1 MKLHLPVKLRASL
14 IAAVIAVP
22 ALVYNAFAG
31 ENYTAPSD
39 AFGWDNNDIEFTA
52 KLMETAGNTY
62 TAREDVKYAL
72 YDGTNKPVGLIEENG
87 TTVELTYDAASG
99 KYLHPT
105 EVDTEGNPILVTPTA
120 YKVEGTDGT
129 PAEII
134 VATKDYEKVSYLA
147 GDTTMDADS
156 VDIRNSLAS
165 VTEAAGSATPYAGDV
180 SITTDDLKVST
191 DNTRVV
197 LEDANVEVSGTTTVS
212 DDSQLVILNGT
223 GAADQ
228 FSTVE
233 QGLLGIAGIPVNDVN
248 DGDSK
253 TVALG
258 AVSGGGSVTVIGDGS
273 NVAAS
278 MDSVYLT
285 GSLNLGDAD
294 ASVSGDV
301 KATEIALVGSATD
314 VDGDVTFDGIV
325 VDADSVLDATGN
337 VSNAA
342 HGGAGYVD
350 VAGEVYADGNVFLD
364 NGKADKDLGI
374 KDGAV
379 VDAGG
384 DATLRNVDAVKADQ
398 ITADGDL
405 TLVSGSTIEG
415 LKETD
420 GRTDNISAGGD
431 LVVGD
436 GSSIKDAEISV
447 GGNVVV
453 SNDAPGLS
461 VGSLDSSSITNTDI
475 TVTPTGTSNVTINGG
490 SSMTSSSIVGA
501 NGQIDITDDSTV
513 TDSLIDMDP
522 DATDGVNHDLT
533 VSDSTVTNSSILDV
547 DGSATVTNSEL
558 DKVTVTVATDTTA
571 APSDV
576 TLANSSM
583 TDSSITGGTGDITV
597 DDSTVTVTDESGAT
611 RNFIGADKENL
622 AGILE
627 AAGATTPLTGDS
639 LADKGLTVGSVI
651 GNTSGNVTIT
661 DSSVDSTLVTGG
673 GDITIADTENTPD
686 ASQAIANV
694 KDIIADAL
702 ANPVDGAV
710 VVPYVETNA
719 EFGTVVDGSII
730 DVRGNLGETPTP
742 ENDLTVD
749 SAALTNSVLLG
760 VTGKIT
766 VSDSLLGN
774 DYIDGGSGIEIDNSV
789 IVDTDIVNMNADIV
803 LKDNISIISTDEDKP
818 FVMTTKGT
826 AEITDYDEYTGG
838 SIILE
843 GADLQNGVI
852 KSGVTAERN
861 ADGTYTYTPTTSAT
875 DAMVDDGTGSLTSLG
890 TKLPYGQIKVT
901 DSALNKMDIS
911 TVAGAISVTDSS
923 VAASAI
929 STGSGDVT
937 LAGTNATA
945 PGATETPYTRNDNCG
960 GITGFKTSLNT
971 LGASGATKLT
981 SISVMERTGSG
992 AQPSGVYLR
1001 VTDSLGN
1008 VVATSTN
1015 AVTFANAAAM
1025 QTFEFADV
1033 SIDPAEEYTFSF
1045 VNANGDSVGVQLGL
1059 TNNTADGIKA
1069 LHPSEN
1075 LSNHTA
1081 IVEAGY
1087 LAPSTDATAEGW
1099 TPANTVV
1106 DSTITTGAGNIA
1118 VSKTLVDSSDVTTG
1132 AGNIGITTSKVVDS
1146 NIISE
1151 GAGDVRIE
1159 AASLVETSVV
1169 STVEGNVTIT
1179 GASSV
1184 LGSDVSTEDG
1194 ALSVNGSTV
1203 NSVTA
1208 DGTLDKSTLTAT
1220 DDSNIINGSYVSG
1233 TDITIS
1239 DTDGDGVAPGLD
1251 IYGNALTT
1259 VEGDVNMAVDGR
1271 IYVNTNGKLAL
1282 DGDKEGDNTRDASVT
1297 ADSLVLND
1305 IYDKQASIANAQV
1318 AVTTKT
1324 MLKDGN
1330 TLTLDSVNS
1339 AEGESAGTL
1348 GDLLQMGD
1356 PDVQDNN
1363 GNWSEAGIT
1372 TVAIKGGSILEAG
1385 RIGVVTY
1392 ASQGGDSVETADV
1405 TNAHNYFDKITVVE
1419 DSKVTASGKALVN
1432 TLHVNVDQADTTTAG
1447 SKVTFEQDAYLTN
1460 AQIRGEGEKTYLGS
1474 NQDGPEV
1481 TIKGNGHV
1489 GNLRMDNEGAIS
1501 FVGDGTQKSYIADI
1515 APAINGEVHGVINV
1529 VNGELVTPVLN
1540 HGNYLSLGLNGG
1552 VVTLDSVTAEQGATI
1567 ASTDAVNAHVKLDLI
1582 TNASQTGAPDVTPL
1596 GQSTIKTT
1604 LNRVEV
1610 PYNYTEGTPTETIAT
1625 TYYYKVMSDTTAA
1638 AETTVQRW
1646 NGTALETVT
1655 VAAGEKLKSGDIIT
1669 KTDKALTY
1677 FTKADG
1683 STVANGVTTSDAAV
1697 LTPAEESYLVRITVP
1712 LVDAEGNLR
1721 YEETELG
1728 TALVVGQTVTQNT
1741 LSYQD
1746 GVAES
1751 GGTITE
1757 MTDGIASLTVLEDM
1771 DSDNTVINAYETGRY
1786 TYYAADGTVLDPATA
1801 TPEELAA
1808 ATKSVVVDA
1817 NSGYINIQGALT
1829 GQDNQLYADNNI
1841 SINGIT
1847 ADADNRDY
1855 ENANSITSGRG
1866 DITVGGSGVFGSGNS
1881 LTAQQGSV
1889 TTNGVKG
1896 NDNTLTAGDEVQI
1909 NGIVAG
1915 NDNTIT
1921 AGTYVNITRGI
1932 GTVDDETSDGNTV
1945 LAQNGDVTLG
1955 EYESK
1960 SIHGNENTITAEQGD
1975 ITMSGKILGDEN
1987 ILTAG
1992 AVTDAEGNITDG
2004 GNISGTSVEGNK
2016 NQLLAD
2022 AAITLTGSVKGD
2034 ENVLNAGTSIA
2045 VTGNIEGNK
2054 NDLDAGTTISTADI
2068 IGDENTLDAGESIT
2082 TAAIAGNKNAL
2093 TAGTSIETADITG
2106 DENVLNAGTSIE
2118 TGAIAGNKND
2128 LDAGTTI
2135 TTEDITGDENTL
2147 DAGESITT
2155 GSIAG
2160 DKNALTAGT
2169 SIATDDIT
2177 GNENEL
2183 EAGTS
2188 IDTGSVT
2195 GNDNLLTAK
2204 DGDVTIDGNLDGA
2217 GNIVS
2222 SEKQNIVV
2230 TGDVIGGAAGTP
2242 NSLTAAGAV
2251 SIEGNLGGVG
2261 TDVTAYANGLGQ
2273 DDVAISVGSFN
2284 AQGTDLTIATTN
2296 DATYGYA
2303 SGNGSIII
2311 GSMNA
2316 VDGAV
2321 DSALV
2326 NNIISNN
2333 SYVQIGA
2340 MNGYEAYTNITA
2352 AKDVIVGT
2360 NASTFALRAGATEQS
2375 AANQTIKGANFL
2387 IQDSVANLTL
2397 TDSTVNVT
2405 NSISGTGLTLT
2416 TTASGMMAP
2425 VFTSSANS
2433 VTLDSLEIA
2442 GNALLTATT
2451 VTLKDLTIDGTYATL
2466 VATNLTATGKLTL
2479 KNGAV
2484 FDINRVKVSGLEI
2497 ENSQL
2502 DASTL
2507 VGIQELTLTNANAYI
2522 SGGLT
2527 GMTGDVVLRANE
2539 EGDGSFLFTSVI
2551 DIDGAL
2557 DVSGDSDAVVSG
2569 NITADKSIS
2578 ATGGSTISGLK
2589 ITSQG
2594 AITAAGDSTITA
2606 NSKLKGQSL
2615 SVDGSTVNATSV
2627 ELSGALSAV
2636 NGSAVNSNVTGATDA
2651 TIADST
2657 VGNISM
2663 NGTLNATNST
2673 VGDVTG
2679 ATSATLDDA
2688 DTGSISMA
2696 GDNGNITI
2704 TNASLVQGNVSNA
2717 HDVTINGSKVTG
2729 TVQTDGALNAANANI
2744 QGGLTADSVVTSA
2757 TISGSTI
2764 SSGITSSGEVAI
2776 TDKSTII
2783 GAVSGTGV
2791 SVTDSSTG
2799 DVTATTGNA
2808 TIKDSA
2814 VGDVKAENGK
2824 ADLFVTTAGTVTAT
2838 DAIIEGSTVSDIAL
2852 SGSLEASN
2860 STLGTVTGATS
2871 ATLDDVSSGSISMAG
2886 DNGDITI
2893 ENNSLVDGNVTNAN
2907 DVTINGSMVT
2917 GTVQTD
2923 GALNA
2928 TNANIQGGLTAD
2940 SVVTSANIS
2949 GSSIGSG
2956 ITSSGAVTITDK
2968 STISGAVSGTDVSVS
2983 DSSTGDVTADGAVSV
2998 ENAQTGTLDGATVS
3012 TKEATVNG
3020 SVNADTAATLTGGT
3034 VSGNVEVTDGA
3045 ATITGTEITGTV
3057 TADSVA
3063 MTGGTAGDVTAD
3075 NGDATIG
3082 GGAEVGDVT
3091 ASGTVSVENA
3101 QTGTLDGAVVNTN
3114 GATVIGNVEADTA
3127 ASLTGGSVSGN
3138 VNVTDGAATITG
3150 TEITGTVQA
3159 GSVEMTG
3166 GKADDVTALSGNAT
3180 IDGAA
3185 VVGDVT
3191 AAAGTAT
3198 IIGSVADTVN
3208 AKDVVLNNAVTETV
3222 TATDSAS
3229 ITGGTVAGDV
3239 KADTVTMDGATI
3251 TQNVIAGTSATL
3263 TGGSVGADVT
3273 VTGDNGIASISGT
3286 VVSGNVT
3293 ADYVQ
3298 TQGADIKG
3306 EISIGK
3312 GASFIG
3318 GTVTDD
3324 VVVNDGDVL
3333 ADGTTF
3339 EGSVSAD
3346 DVTIKDGV
3354 AGDITADEIAT
3365 VIGSSVGDVS
3375 GATVVIKESESGNVT
3390 STGGATVADST
3401 VNGNVNAKTDSS
3413 IMGGSVSGNV
3423 VISDGVATI
3432 TGTEIAGTVNA
3443 DSVDMTGGKAGNV
3456 TADNGDATIDGGAVV
3471 GDVTAA
3477 NKATLDNATA
3487 GTVSAKDVALN
3498 SATTG
3503 AVTAT
3508 DTATISGGSVSGD
3521 VTATTATITD
3531 AEIAGNVE
3539 ATTADITG
3547 GKAGNVTATDATI
3560 DGGAVV
3566 GNVTA
3571 TGTVDV
3577 ANAQTGAV
3585 SGSAVSL
3592 ADASTGAVTAE
3603 TLVATGTV
3611 AAEGTVTADS
3621 MTVTDGTLTADAVTV
3636 SGVASISSAS
3646 VTAQTL
3652 QAASVSGDDA
3662 VINASITAG
3671 DVTLKDSTAKDMTM
3685 TGKLV
3690 AAGSSIGSVSGAS
3703 SAEITGGSTGDL
3715 SVNGDVTAT
3724 NGADIASISK
3734 AEDVTLAQA
3743 VTGDITASG
3752 KVTAATGTVMGDV
3765 TSGSASMSGAKAKSL
3780 STGALSVTPE
3790 GFAADGSISADGV
3803 VSIAGST
3810 TAGKSIS
3817 LKGAVGSAISGADI
3831 TAGDKLTLD
3840 GTIAAANT
3848 TLTGTNGVAVQGTLD
3863 AGKGVKF
3870 AGGAVTGTGTINK
3883 TGGDTLELAGNTD
3896 LTGGAVNVDAS
3907 TLAAADGAKLGSVAL
3922 KGATMSVAGSAIGSV
3937 TADNL
3942 KSDAAGT
3949 LETNV
3954 DLAARKA
3961 DTTVVSGKVD
3971 LNGASIAMAPTSVAA
3986 EGSVADQT
3994 RINIISGS
4002 VTSGANEDVTHSMDT
4017 LNAHIENTA
4026 DGVDLVLSKNYK
4038 GAENKTQNQSATA
4051 DALASINPVG
4061 VPADSPLADVLEALG
4076 HTRSEA
4082 DAKLALDSLSGAG
4095 LAGLQKAIAEDAKE
4109 HMQTLR
4115 ATMKAL
4121 NADVQ
4126 RRYDENGIIPGVQSS
4141 AISASVT
4148 GGTAELSGDE
4158 NCGDYTRSSFGGMVA
4173 MAHALYNGWT
4183 FGSSFAFSYADA
4195 ECGDVNM
4202 DGEFIYVDLAMM
4214 HKGKRLSQT
4223 GTIGAS
4229 FINFDTERDVRV
4241 NAPGH
4246 SFAGRAE
4253 GSTSA
4258 VAINMSYEMAYDLIK
4273 SDDGHRLGSV
4283 VMAEATFAQI
4293 DGMTE
4298 SGLGNAGV
4306 NAEFDDVASLTFG
4319 IGARYTYEFGAKD
4332 NPGYFNLDVM
4342 AVAEAGDNTPKV
4354 NNMFIGGGQ
4363 TYELVGPE
4371 AGTIGLRLNAGVL
4384 LPIGQQTGIFGNVTS
4399 EFRSEQ
4405 TSVGGSVGVKYSF

>member
-39 AFGWDNNDIEFTA
+39 AFGWDNNDIEFAA

-105 EVDTEGNPILVTPTA
+105 AVDTEGNPIPVTPTA
-120 YKVEGTDGT
+120 YKVEGSDGT

-278 MDSVYLT
+278 MDSVNLS

-301 KATEIALVGSATD
+301 KATEIALIGSATD
-314 VDGDVTFDGIV
+314 VVGDVTFDGIV

-576 TLANSSM
+576 TIADSTVTESSISGATGAVSVSNSTVTDSTIDMDPDAADGVNHDLTVSDSTVTNSSILDVDGSATVTNSELDKVTVTVATDTTAAPSTVTLANSSM

-749 SAALTNSVLLG
+749 SAALTNSVILG

-766 VSDSLLGN
+766 VSDSLIGN

-875 DAMVDDGTGSLTSLG
+875 DAMVDDGTGTLTSLG

-937 LAGTNATA
+937 LAGTNATV
-945 PGATETPYTRNDNCG
+945 PGATDGSYLPPPPNNGKAGAT
-960 GITGFKTSLNT
+960 GITISSLSAIGVPSTATSLN
-971 LGASGATKLT
+971 
-981 SISVMERTGSG
+981 SISVMETNSGSGQNNTGSRVKIELLKG
-992 AQPSGVYLR
+992 GV
-1001 VTDSLGN
+1001 S
-1008 VVATSTN
+1008 VATSEVSVLTGTAGN
-1015 AVTFANAAAM
+1015 MAMFSFAQPVA
-1025 QTFEFADV
+1025 
-1033 SIDPAEEYTFSF
+1033 IDPSAEYTIKFYNEDGSAF
-1045 VNANGDSVGVQLGL
+1045 TFRMALTEDAGGPTKTDNTGVANW
-1059 TNNTADGIKA
+1059 N
-1069 LHPSEN
+1069 
-1075 LSNHTA
+1075 A
-1081 IVEAGY
+1081 IVTAGY
-1087 LAPSTDATAEGW
+1087 IASSNDATAEGW

-1169 STVEGNVTIT
+1169 STVEGDVTIT

-1259 VEGDVNMAVDGR
+1259 VEGDVNLTVDGR

-1282 DGDKEGDNTRDASVT
+1282 DGDKEGADTRDASVT

-1305 IYDKQASIANAQV
+1305 IYDKQASISNAQV

-1330 TLTLDSVNS
+1330 TLTLDSINN
-1339 AEGESAGTL
+1339 AEGEAAATL

-1356 PDVQDNN
+1356 PDVQDAG
-1363 GNWSEAGIT
+1363 GNWSEAATT
-1372 TVAIKGGSILEAG
+1372 TVAVKGGSIVETN
-1385 RIGVVTY
+1385 RIGEVTY
-1392 ASQGGDSVETADV
+1392 ASQGGDVVDTADV
-1405 TNAHNYFDKITVVE
+1405 TNAHNYFDKITVAE
-1419 DSKVTASGKALVN
+1419 DSKLTAAGKALIN
-1432 TLHVNVDQADTTTAG
+1432 TLHVNVDQEDATVAG

-1460 AQIRGEGEKTYLGS
+1460 AQIRGEGEKTYLGN

-1529 VNGELVTPVLN
+1529 VGGELVTPKLN
-1540 HGNYLSLGLNGG
+1540 HGSYLSLGLNGG
-1552 VVTLDSVTAEQGATI
+1552 TVTLDSVTAEQGATI

-1655 VAAGEKLKSGDIIT
+1655 VAAGETLKSGDIIT

-1721 YEETELG
+1721 YEETAQG

-1746 GVAES
+1746 GVAETA
-1751 GGTITE
+1751 GTITE
-1757 MTDGIASLTVLEDM
+1757 MTDGIASLTVLENM

-1808 ATKSVVVDA
+1808 ATKSVVADA

-1866 DITVGGSGVFGSGNS
+1866 DITVGGSGVFGSSNT
-1881 LTAQQGSV
+1881 LDAKEGSV
-1889 TTNGVKG
+1889 TVSGIKG
-1896 NDNTLTAGDEVQI
+1896 NDNELTAADEVQI
-1909 NGIVAG
+1909 NGIVVG
-1915 NDNTIT
+1915 NDNSIT
-1921 AGTYVNITRGI
+1921 AGTYVTINQGI

-1945 LAQNGDVTLG
+1945 LAKDGDVTLG
-1955 EYESK
+1955 AYQGK
-1960 SIHGNENTITAEQGD
+1960 SIHGNSNSITAEQGD
-1975 ITMSGKILGDEN
+1975 IAMSGKILGNEN

-2016 NQLLAD
+2016 NQMLAD

-2082 TAAIAGNKNAL
+2082 TAAITGNKNAL

-2169 SIATDDIT
+2169 SIATGDIT

-2242 NSLTAAGAV
+2242 NSLTAAGTV

-2303 SGNGSIII
+2303 SGNGSILI
-2311 GSMNA
+2311 GSMDA
-2316 VDGAV
+2316 VNGAV

-2326 NNIISNN
+2326 NNIVSNN

-2352 AKDVIVGT
+2352 AKDVIIGT
-2360 NASTFALRAGATEQS
+2360 NASSYALRAGATEQS

-2416 TTASGMMAP
+2416 TTVSGMTAP
-2425 VFTSSANS
+2425 VFASSAAT
-2433 VTLDSLEIA
+2433 VTLDSLEIG
-2442 GNALLTATT
+2442 GNASLTATT
-2451 VTLKDLTIDGTYATL
+2451 VTLTDLTIDGAYATL
-2466 VATNLTATGKLTL
+2466 AATNLTATGKLTL

-2484 FDINRVKVSGLEI
+2484 FDINRVTVSELEI
-2497 ENSQL
+2497 ENSIL
-2502 DASTL
+2502 NVSTL
-2507 VGIQELTLTNANAYI
+2507 KGIQELTLTNADAII
-2522 SGGLT
+2522 SGGLV
-2527 GMTGDVVLRANE
+2527 GMSGDVVLRANA
-2539 EGDGSFLFTSVI
+2539 EGEGSSLQTSVI

-2557 DVSGDSDAVVSG
+2557 DVSGDSDALVTG
-2569 NITADKSIS
+2569 NITADKYIS
-2578 ATGGSTISGLK
+2578 ATDGSTITGLN
-2589 ITSQG
+2589 ITTDG

-2606 NSKLKGQSL
+2606 NGKLKGQSL
-2615 SVDGSTVNATSV
+2615 SVDGSTVNATAV

-2663 NGTLNATNST
+2663 NGILNVTDEATVGNVTGATNATITDSTVGDIVMNGILNATNST

-2696 GDNGNITI
+2696 GDNGDITI
-2704 TNASLVQGNVSNA
+2704 TNGSLVQGNVTNA
-2717 HDVTINGSKVTG
+2717 NDVTINGSKVTG
-2729 TVQTDGALNAANANI
+2729 TVQTDGELNATNADI
-2744 QGGLTADSVVTSA
+2744 QGGLTV
-2757 TISGSTI
+2757 
-2764 SSGITSSGEVAI
+2764 
-2776 TDKSTII
+2776 
-2783 GAVSGTGV
+2783 
-2791 SVTDSSTG
+2791 
-2799 DVTATTGNA
+2799 
-2808 TIKDSA
+2808 
-2814 VGDVKAENGK
+2814 
-2824 ADLFVTTAGTVTAT
+2824 
-2838 DAIIEGSTVSDIAL
+2838 
-2852 SGSLEASN
+2852 
-2860 STLGTVTGATS
+2860 
-2871 ATLDDVSSGSISMAG
+2871 
-2886 DNGDITI
+2886 
-2893 ENNSLVDGNVTNAN
+2893 
-2907 DVTINGSMVT
+2907 
-2917 GTVQTD
+2917 
-2923 GALNA
+2923 
-2928 TNANIQGGLTAD
+2928 D

-2968 STISGAVSGTDVSVS
+2968 STISGAVSGTVVSVT
-2983 DSSTGDVTADGAVSV
+2983 DSTTGDVTAT
-2998 ENAQTGTLDGATVS
+2998 TGD
-3012 TKEATVNG
+3012 
-3020 SVNADTAATLTGGT
+3020 
-3034 VSGNVEVTDGA
+3034 
-3045 ATITGTEITGTV
+3045 ATITDSTV
-3057 TADSVA
+3057 GAVTSDAGNVVA
-3063 MTGGTAGDVTAD
+3063 SGSTIGGDVTALAGKAD
-3075 NGDATIG
+3075 ITGGSVNGDINAKEVDTDGVTITG
-3082 GGAEVGDVT
+3082 SVT
-3091 ASGTVSVENA
+3091 ASGTIDMDAGSV
-3101 QTGTLDGAVVNTN
+3101 
-3114 GATVIGNVEADTA
+3114 
-3127 ASLTGGSVSGN
+3127 GGSV
-3138 VNVTDGAATITG
+3138 ATAG
-3150 TEITGTVQA
+3150 KADLDSVEITGTVQA

-3166 GKADDVTALSGNAT
+3166 GKADDVTALSGNAK

-3298 TQGADIKG
+3298 TKGADIKG

-3456 TADNGDATIDGGAVV
+3456 TADKADATIDGGAVV

-3521 VTATTATITD
+3521 VKATTATITG

-3803 VSIAGST
+3803 VSIAGGVA
-3810 TAGKSIS
+3810 AGKSIS
-3817 LKGAVGSAISGADI
+3817 LKGAAGSAISGADV

-3840 GTIAAANT
+3840 GTIAAENT
-3848 TLTGTNGVAVQGTLD
+3848 TLTGANGVAVLGTLE
-3863 AGKGVKF
+3863 AGKGVAF

-3883 TGGDTLELAGNTD
+3883 TGGDTLALAGNTD

-3922 KGATMSVAGSAIGSV
+3922 KGASMTVAGSSIGSV
-3937 TADNL
+3937 AADNL
-3942 KSDAAGT
+3942 KADAASS
-3949 LETNV
+3949 LEADV
-3954 DLAARKA
+3954 DLAARSA
-3961 DTTVVSGKVD
+3961 DKTVVSGKVD
-3971 LNGASIAMAPTSVAA
+3971 LNGATVSVAPTSLAA
-3986 EGSVADQT
+3986 EGTVADQT
-3994 RINIISGS
+3994 RINLISGS

-4026 DGVDLVLSKNYK
+4026 NGVDLVLSKNYK
-4038 GAENKTQNQSATA
+4038 GAENKTQNQAATA
-4051 DALASINPVG
+4051 DALASINPAG
-4061 VPADSPLADVLEALG
+4061 VPADSQLADVLDALA

-4095 LAGLQKAIAEDAKE
+4095 LAGMQKAIAEDAKE
-4109 HMQTLR
+4109 HLQTLR
-4115 ATMKAL
+4115 STMKAL

-4126 RRYDENGIIPGVQSS
+4126 RRYNENGIIPGVQSS

-4148 GGTAELSGDE
+4148 GGTADVSGNE
-4158 NCGDYTRSSFGGMVA
+4158 NCGDYHRSSMGGMVA

-4202 DGEFIYVDLAMM
+4202 DGEFIYLDLAMM
-4214 HKGKRLSQT
+4214 HKGQRLTQT

-4229 FINFDTERDVRV
+4229 FMNFDTDRDVRV

-4246 SFAGRAE
+4246 AFAGRAE

-4273 SDDGHRLGSV
+4273 TDDGHRLGSV

-4298 SGLGNAGV
+4298 SGLGNAGL
-4306 NAEFDDVASLTFG
+4306 NTEFDDVASITFG
-4319 IGARYTYEFGAKD
+4319 IGARYTYEFGSKD
-4332 NPGYFNLDVM
+4332 NPGYFNLDIM

-4371 AGTIGLRLNAGVL
+4371 AGEIGLRLNAGVL

>member
-1 MKLHLPVKLRASL
+1 M
-14 IAAVIAVP
+14 
-22 ALVYNAFAG
+22 
-31 ENYTAPSD
+31 
-39 AFGWDNNDIEFTA
+39 
-52 KLMETAGNTY
+52 
-62 TAREDVKYAL
+62 
-72 YDGTNKPVGLIEENG
+72 
-87 TTVELTYDAASG
+87 
-99 KYLHPT
+99 
-105 EVDTEGNPILVTPTA
+105 
-120 YKVEGTDGT
+120 
-129 PAEII
+129 
-134 VATKDYEKVSYLA
+134 
-147 GDTTMDADS
+147 
-156 VDIRNSLAS
+156 
-165 VTEAAGSATPYAGDV
+165 
-180 SITTDDLKVST
+180 
-191 DNTRVV
+191 
-197 LEDANVEVSGTTTVS
+197 
-212 DDSQLVILNGT
+212 
-223 GAADQ
+223 
-228 FSTVE
+228 
-233 QGLLGIAGIPVNDVN
+233 
-248 DGDSK
+248 
-253 TVALG
+253 
-258 AVSGGGSVTVIGDGS
+258 
-273 NVAAS
+273 
-278 MDSVYLT
+278 
-285 GSLNLGDAD
+285 
-294 ASVSGDV
+294 
-301 KATEIALVGSATD
+301 
-314 VDGDVTFDGIV
+314 
-325 VDADSVLDATGN
+325 
-337 VSNAA
+337 
-342 HGGAGYVD
+342 
-350 VAGEVYADGNVFLD
+350 
-364 NGKADKDLGI
+364 
-374 KDGAV
+374 
-379 VDAGG
+379 
-384 DATLRNVDAVKADQ
+384 
-398 ITADGDL
+398 
-405 TLVSGSTIEG
+405 
-415 LKETD
+415 
-420 GRTDNISAGGD
+420 
-431 LVVGD
+431 
-436 GSSIKDAEISV
+436 
-447 GGNVVV
+447 
-453 SNDAPGLS
+453 
-461 VGSLDSSSITNTDI
+461 
-475 TVTPTGTSNVTINGG
+475 
-490 SSMTSSSIVGA
+490 
-501 NGQIDITDDSTV
+501 
-513 TDSLIDMDP
+513 
-522 DATDGVNHDLT
+522 
-533 VSDSTVTNSSILDV
+533 
-547 DGSATVTNSEL
+547 
-558 DKVTVTVATDTTA
+558 TVATDTTA
-571 APSDV
+571 APSTV
-576 TLANSSM
+576 TLVNSSM

-686 ASQAIANV
+686 ASPAIANV

-875 DAMVDDGTGSLTSLG
+875 DAMVDDGTGTLTSLG

-937 LAGTNATA
+937 LAGTNATV
-945 PGATETPYTRNDNCG
+945 PGATETPYTRDDNCG

-981 SISVMERTGSG
+981 SISVMERNGNG
-992 AQPSGVYLR
+992 PQPSGVYLR

-1059 TNNTADGIKA
+1059 TKNTVDGIKA
-1069 LHPSEN
+1069 LHPTEN
-1075 LSNHTA
+1075 LSNFTA

-1087 LAPSTDATAEGW
+1087 LAPSQDATAEGW
-1099 TPANTVV
+1099 SPSNTVA

-1169 STVEGNVTIT
+1169 STVEGDVTII

-1282 DGDKEGDNTRDASVT
+1282 DGDKEGENTRDASVT

-1339 AEGESAGTL
+1339 AEGEAAGTL

-1392 ASQGGDSVETADV
+1392 ASQGGDSVESADV
-1405 TNAHNYFDKITVVE
+1405 ANAHNYFDKITVVE
-1419 DSKVTASGKALVN
+1419 DSKVTASGKSLVN
-1432 TLHVNVDQADTTTAG
+1432 TLHVNVNQADTTTAG

-1460 AQIRGEGEKTYLGS
+1460 AQIRGEGEKTYLGN

-1515 APAINGEVHGVINV
+1515 APAINLEVHGVINV
-1529 VNGELVTPVLN
+1529 VGGELVTPALK
-1540 HGNYLSLGLNGG
+1540 HGSFLSLGLNGG
-1552 VVTLDSVTAEQGATI
+1552 TVTLDAVTAEQGATI
-1567 ASTDAVNAHVKLDLI
+1567 ASTDSVNAHVRLDLI
-1582 TNASQTGAPDVTPL
+1582 TNASQTGAPDVTPV

-1604 LNRVEV
+1604 LDRVTT
-1610 PYNYTEGTPTETIAT
+1610 PYSYTAGTPTETVAT

-1655 VAAGEKLKSGDIIT
+1655 VAAGETLKSGDIIT
-1669 KTDKALTY
+1669 KTDKTLTY

-1683 STVANGVTTSDAAV
+1683 SAVANGVATSNAAA

-1721 YEETELG
+1721 YEETAQG

-1746 GVAES
+1746 GVAETA
-1751 GGTITE
+1751 GTITE
-1757 MTDGIASLTVLEDM
+1757 MTDGIASLTVLENM

-1808 ATKSVVVDA
+1808 ARKVAVADA
-1817 NSGYINIQGALT
+1817 NSGFITINGALT
-1829 GQDNQLYADNNI
+1829 GQDNSLYADNNI
-1841 SINGIT
+1841 RINGIV

-1855 ENANSITSGRG
+1855 ENGNTVVSGRG
-1866 DITVGGSGVFGSGNS
+1866 NITVNGSGIFGSSN
-1881 LTAQQGSV
+1881 TVDAKEGSV
-1889 TTNGVKG
+1889 TVNGIKG
-1896 NDNTLTAGDEVQI
+1896 NDNELTAADEVKI

-1915 NDNTIT
+1915 NDNSIT
-1921 AGTYVNITRGI
+1921 AGTYVTINQGI

-1945 LAQNGDVTLG
+1945 LAKDGDVTLG
-1955 EYESK
+1955 AYQGK
-1960 SIHGNENTITAEQGD
+1960 SIHGNSNSITAEQGD
-1975 ITMSGKILGDEN
+1975 IAMSGKILGNEN
-1987 ILTAG
+1987 ILTAK
-1992 AVTDAEGNITDG
+1992 AEKDAEGAIVDG
-2004 GNISGTSVEGNK
+2004 GNISGTSVEGDK

-2022 AAITLTGSVKGD
+2022 AAISLTGSVKGD

-2082 TAAIAGNKNAL
+2082 TAAITGNKNAL

-2147 DAGESITT
+2147 DAGESIMT

-2169 SIATDDIT
+2169 SIATGDIT

-2188 IDTGSVT
+2188 IDTGSVK

-2242 NSLTAAGAV
+2242 NSLTAAGTV

-2303 SGNGSIII
+2303 SGNGSILI
-2311 GSMNA
+2311 GSMDA
-2316 VDGAV
+2316 VNGAV

-2326 NNIISNN
+2326 NNIVSNN

-2352 AKDVIVGT
+2352 AKDVIIGT
-2360 NASTFALRAGATEQS
+2360 NASSYALRAGATEQS

-2387 IQDSVANLTL
+2387 IQDSVANLKL

-2416 TTASGMMAP
+2416 TTVSGMTAP
-2425 VFTSSANS
+2425 VFASSAAT
-2433 VTLDSLEIA
+2433 VTLGSLEIG
-2442 GNALLTATT
+2442 GNASLTATT
-2451 VTLKDLTIDGTYATL
+2451 VTLTDLTIDGAYATL
-2466 VATNLTATGKLTL
+2466 AATNLTATGKLTL

-2484 FDINRVKVSGLEI
+2484 FDINRVTVSELEI
-2497 ENSQL
+2497 ENSIL
-2502 DASTL
+2502 NVSTL
-2507 VGIQELTLTNANAYI
+2507 KGIQELTLTNADAII
-2522 SGGLT
+2522 SGGLV
-2527 GMTGDVVLRANE
+2527 GMSGDVVLRANA
-2539 EGDGSFLFTSVI
+2539 EGEGSSLQTSVI

-2557 DVSGDSDAVVSG
+2557 DVSGDSDALVTG
-2569 NITADKSIS
+2569 NITADKYIS
-2578 ATGGSTISGLK
+2578 ATDGSTITGLN
-2589 ITSQG
+2589 ITTDG

-2606 NSKLKGQSL
+2606 NGKLKGQSL
-2615 SVDGSTVNATSV
+2615 SVDGSTVNATAV

-2651 TIADST
+2651 TITGST

-2679 ATSATLDDA
+2679 ATSAKLDDA

-2696 GDNGNITI
+2696 GDNGDITI
-2704 TNASLVQGNVSNA
+2704 TNGSLVQGNVTNA
-2717 HDVTINGSKVTG
+2717 NDVTINGSKVTG
-2729 TVQTDGALNAANANI
+2729 TVQTDG
-2744 QGGLTADSVVTSA
+2744 
-2757 TISGSTI
+2757 
-2764 SSGITSSGEVAI
+2764 E
-2776 TDKSTII
+2776 
-2783 GAVSGTGV
+2783 
-2791 SVTDSSTG
+2791 
-2799 DVTATTGNA
+2799 
-2808 TIKDSA
+2808 
-2814 VGDVKAENGK
+2814 
-2824 ADLFVTTAGTVTAT
+2824 
-2838 DAIIEGSTVSDIAL
+2838 
-2852 SGSLEASN
+2852 
-2860 STLGTVTGATS
+2860 
-2871 ATLDDVSSGSISMAG
+2871 
-2886 DNGDITI
+2886 
-2893 ENNSLVDGNVTNAN
+2893 
-2907 DVTINGSMVT
+2907 
-2917 GTVQTD
+2917 
-2923 GALNA
+2923 LNA
-2928 TNANIQGGLTAD
+2928 TNADIQGGLTAD

-2956 ITSSGAVTITDK
+2956 ITSSGAVTITDT
-2968 STISGAVSGTDVSVS
+2968 STISGAVSGTVVSVT
-2983 DSSTGDVTADGAVSV
+2983 DSSTGDVTATTGDATITDSTVGAVTSDAGNV
-2998 ENAQTGTLDGATVS
+2998 VASGSTIGGAVTALAGKADITG
-3012 TKEATVNG
+3012 G
-3020 SVNADTAATLTGGT
+3020 SVNGDINAKEVDTDGVTVTGNVEADTAASLTGGT
-3034 VSGNVEVTDGA
+3034 VSGYVNVTDGA

-3057 TADSVA
+3057 TADSVD

-3075 NGDATIG
+3075 NGDATID
-3082 GGAEVGDVT
+3082 GGAVVGTVT

-3114 GATVIGNVEADTA
+3114 GATVTGNVEADTDASLTGGTVSGYVDVTDGAATITGTKITGTVTADSVDMTGGTAGDVTADNGDATIDGSAVVGTVTASGTVSVENAQTGTLDGAVVNTNGATVTGNVEADTDASLTGGTVSGYVDVTDGAATITGTKITGTVTADSVDMTGGTAGDVTADNGDATIDGSAVVGTVTASGTVSVENAQTGTLDGAVVNTNGATVTGNVEADTA

-3180 IDGAA
+3180 LDGAA

-3423 VISDGVATI
+3423 VISDGVAII

-3471 GDVTAA
+3471 GTVTAS
-3477 NKATLDNATA
+3477 
-3487 GTVSAKDVALN
+3487 GTVSVENAQTGTLD
-3498 SATTG
+3498 G
-3503 AVTAT
+3503 AVVNTNGAT
-3508 DTATISGGSVSGD
+3508 
-3521 VTATTATITD
+3521 VT
-3531 AEIAGNVE
+3531 GNVE
-3539 ATTADITG
+3539 ADTAASLTGGTVSGYVNVTDGAATITGTEITGTVTADSVAMTG
-3547 GKAGNVTATDATI
+3547 GTAGNVTADNGDATI

-3566 GNVTA
+3566 GDVTA
-3571 TGTVDV
+3571 
-3577 ANAQTGAV
+3577 ANGAV
-3585 SGSAVSL
+3585 SVENA
-3592 ADASTGAVTAE
+3592 T
-3603 TLVATGTV
+3603 TGTLDGATV
-3611 AAEGTVTADS
+3611 STNKATVNGSVNADTAATLTGGTVSGNVEVTDGTATITGTEITGTVTADS
-3621 MTVTDGTLTADAVTV
+3621 VDMTGGTAGDVTADNGDATIDGSAVVGDVTASGTVSVENAQTGTLDGAVVNTNGATVTGNVEADTDASLTGGSVSGNVNVTDGAVSITGTEITGTVTADSVDMTGGTAGDVTADNGDATIDGSAVVGDVTASGTVSVENAQTGTLDGAVVNTNGATVTGNVEADTDASLTGGSVSGNVNVTDGAVSITGTEITGTVTADSVDMTGGTAGAVTADNGNATIDGGAVVGDVTAIGTVSVDNAAAGAVSAKDVILNDAVTGVVTATDSAIISGGSVNGDVTAAAAMITDAEIVGNVAAETVNMKRATTGDVTGDDVVIDLASRVDGSVTGKDVTIADSFISDSV
-3636 SGVASISSAS
+3636 SGDEVSLFDGAWINGDVNAGALYAEGNVNAAAISADSMDLLDGELVADSLNVSGAADISNAS
-3646 VTAQTL
+3646 VTAETL
-3652 QAASVSGDDA
+3652 AADSVTGDNA
-3662 VINASITAG
+3662 VINAAVTAG
-3671 DVTLKDSTAKDMTM
+3671 DVTLTNSSAKDMTM
-3685 TGKLV
+3685 TGDLV
-3690 AAGSSIGSVSGAS
+3690 ATGSSIGSVSGAA
-3703 SAEITGGSTGDL
+3703 SAVITGGSTGDL
-3715 SVNGDVTAT
+3715 SVKGDVTAA

-3734 AEDVTLAQA
+3734 ADDVTLAQA

-3752 KVTAATGTVMGDV
+3752 KVSAATGTVMGDV
-3765 TSGSASMSGAKAKSL
+3765 TSGSAVMSGAKARSL
-3780 STGALSVTPE
+3780 KTGALSVTPE
-3790 GFAADGSISADGV
+3790 GFAADADISADGV

-3817 LKGAVGSAISGADI
+3817 LKGAAGSAISGADV

-3896 LTGGAVNVDAS
+3896 LIGGAVNVDAS

-4051 DALASINPVG
+4051 DALASINPAG
-4061 VPADSPLADVLEALG
+4061 VPADSPLADVLDALS

>member
-72 YDGTNKPVGLIEENG
+72 YPGTNKPVGLIEENG

-105 EVDTEGNPILVTPTA
+105 EVDTEGNPIPVTPTA
-120 YKVEGTDGT
+120 YKVEGSDGT

-180 SITTDDLKVST
+180 SITTDDLKVSS

-301 KATEIALVGSATD
+301 KATEIALIGSETD

-350 VAGEVYADGNVFLD
+350 VAGEVYADGDVFLD

-571 APSDV
+571 APSDVTIADSTVTESSISGATGAVSVSNSTVTDSTIDMEPDAADGVNHDLTVSDSTVTNSSILDVDGSATVTNSELDKVTVTVATDTTAAPSTV

-803 LKDNISIISTDEDKP
+803 LKDNISIISTDENKP

-945 PGATETPYTRNDNCG
+945 PGATETPYTQNDNCG

-1069 LHPSEN
+1069 LHPSVN

-1169 STVEGNVTIT
+1169 STVEGDVTII

-1282 DGDKEGDNTRDASVT
+1282 DGDKEGENTRDASVT

-1305 IYDKQASIANAQV
+1305 IYEQQASIANAQV

-1339 AEGESAGTL
+1339 AEGEAAGTL

-1356 PDVQDNN
+1356 PDVQDNQ

-1392 ASQGGDSVETADV
+1392 ASLGGDSVETADV

-1447 SKVTFEQDAYLTN
+1447 SKVTFEKDAYLTN

-1489 GNLRMDNEGAIS
+1489 GNLRLDNEGAIS

-1515 APAINGEVHGVINV
+1515 APAINRDAHGVINV

-1604 LNRVEV
+1604 LNRVTT
-1610 PYNYTEGTPTETIAT
+1610 PYSYTAGTPTETVAT

-1655 VAAGEKLKSGDIIT
+1655 VAAGDTLKSGDIIT
-1669 KTDKALTY
+1669 KTDKTLTY

-1683 STVANGVTTSDAAV
+1683 TAVANGVASSDAAT

-1712 LVDAEGNLR
+1712 LVDAEGNLC
-1721 YEETELG
+1721 YEETALG

-1757 MTDGIASLTVLEDM
+1757 MTDGIASLTVLENM

-1808 ATKSVVVDA
+1808 ATKSVVADA

-1915 NDNTIT
+1915 NDNSIT
-1921 AGTYVNITRGI
+1921 AGAYVNITQGI

-1960 SIHGNENTITAEQGD
+1960 SIHGNSNSITAEQGD
-1975 ITMSGKILGDEN
+1975 IAMSGKILGNEN
-1987 ILTAG
+1987 ILTAK
-1992 AVTDAEGNITDG
+1992 AEKDAEGAIVDG

-2082 TAAIAGNKNAL
+2082 TAAITGNKNAL

-2118 TGAIAGNKND
+2118 TGVIAGNKND

-2169 SIATDDIT
+2169 SIATGDIT

-2242 NSLTAAGAV
+2242 NSLTAAGTV

-2352 AKDVIVGT
+2352 AKDVIIGT

-2416 TTASGMMAP
+2416 TTVPGMTAP
-2425 VFTSSANS
+2425 VFASSAAT
-2433 VTLDSLEIA
+2433 VTLDSLEIG
-2442 GNALLTATT
+2442 GNASLTATT
-2451 VTLKDLTIDGTYATL
+2451 VTLTDLTIDGAYATL
-2466 VATNLTATGKLTL
+2466 AATNLTATGKLTL

-2484 FDINRVKVSGLEI
+2484 FDINRVTVSELEI
-2497 ENSQL
+2497 ENSIL
-2502 DASTL
+2502 NVSTL
-2507 VGIQELTLTNANAYI
+2507 RGIQELTLTNADAII
-2522 SGGLT
+2522 SGGLV
-2527 GMTGDVVLRANE
+2527 GMSGDVVLRANA
-2539 EGDGSFLFTSVI
+2539 EGEGSSLQTSVI

-2557 DVSGDSDAVVSG
+2557 DVSGDSDALVTG
-2569 NITADKSIS
+2569 NITADKYIS
-2578 ATGGSTISGLK
+2578 ATDGSTITGLN
-2589 ITSQG
+2589 ITTDG

-2606 NSKLKGQSL
+2606 NGKLKGQSL
-2615 SVDGSTVNATSV
+2615 SVDGSTVNATAV

-2679 ATSATLDDA
+2679 ATSAKLDDA

-2696 GDNGNITI
+2696 GDNGDITI
-2704 TNASLVQGNVSNA
+2704 TNGSLVQGNVTNA
-2717 HDVTINGSKVTG
+2717 NDVTINGSKVTG
-2729 TVQTDGALNAANANI
+2729 TVQTDG
-2744 QGGLTADSVVTSA
+2744 
-2757 TISGSTI
+2757 
-2764 SSGITSSGEVAI
+2764 E
-2776 TDKSTII
+2776 
-2783 GAVSGTGV
+2783 
-2791 SVTDSSTG
+2791 
-2799 DVTATTGNA
+2799 
-2808 TIKDSA
+2808 
-2814 VGDVKAENGK
+2814 
-2824 ADLFVTTAGTVTAT
+2824 
-2838 DAIIEGSTVSDIAL
+2838 
-2852 SGSLEASN
+2852 
-2860 STLGTVTGATS
+2860 
-2871 ATLDDVSSGSISMAG
+2871 
-2886 DNGDITI
+2886 
-2893 ENNSLVDGNVTNAN
+2893 
-2907 DVTINGSMVT
+2907 
-2917 GTVQTD
+2917 
-2923 GALNA
+2923 LNA
-2928 TNANIQGGLTAD
+2928 TNADIQGGLTAD

-2968 STISGAVSGTDVSVS
+2968 STISGAVSGTVVSVT
-2983 DSSTGDVTADGAVSV
+2983 DSTTGDVTATTGDATITDSTVGAVTSDAGNVVASGSTIGGDVTALAGKADITGGSVNGDINAKEVLTNGVTVTGNVEADTAASLTGGTVSGYVNVTDGAATITGTEITGTVTADSVDMTGGTAGDVTADNGDATIDGGAVVGTVTASGTVSV
-2998 ENAQTGTLDGATVS
+2998 ENAQTGTLDGAVVS

-3063 MTGGTAGDVTAD
+3063 MTGGTAGNVTAD
-3075 NGDATIG
+3075 NGDATID
-3082 GGAEVGDVT
+3082 GGAVVGDVT
-3091 ASGTVSVENA
+3091 AANGAVSVENA

-3114 GATVIGNVEADTA
+3114 GATVTGNVEADTA
-3127 ASLTGGSVSGN
+3127 ATLTGGTVSGN
-3138 VNVTDGAATITG
+3138 VEVTDGAATITG
-3150 TEITGTVQA
+3150 TEITGTVTA
-3159 GSVEMTG
+3159 DSVAMTG
-3166 GKADDVTALSGNAT
+3166 GT
-3180 IDGAA
+3180 
-3185 VVGDVT
+3185 
-3191 AAAGTAT
+3191 
-3198 IIGSVADTVN
+3198 
-3208 AKDVVLNNAVTETV
+3208 
-3222 TATDSAS
+3222 
-3229 ITGGTVAGDV
+3229 
-3239 KADTVTMDGATI
+3239 
-3251 TQNVIAGTSATL
+3251 
-3263 TGGSVGADVT
+3263 
-3273 VTGDNGIASISGT
+3273 
-3286 VVSGNVT
+3286 
-3293 ADYVQ
+3293 
-3298 TQGADIKG
+3298 
-3306 EISIGK
+3306 
-3312 GASFIG
+3312 
-3318 GTVTDD
+3318 
-3324 VVVNDGDVL
+3324 
-3333 ADGTTF
+3333 
-3339 EGSVSAD
+3339 
-3346 DVTIKDGV
+3346 
-3354 AGDITADEIAT
+3354 
-3365 VIGSSVGDVS
+3365 
-3375 GATVVIKESESGNVT
+3375 
-3390 STGGATVADST
+3390 
-3401 VNGNVNAKTDSS
+3401 
-3413 IMGGSVSGNV
+3413 
-3423 VISDGVATI
+3423 
-3432 TGTEIAGTVNA
+3432 
-3443 DSVDMTGGKAGNV
+3443 AGNV

-3471 GDVTAA
+3471 GDVTA
-3477 NKATLDNATA
+3477 
-3487 GTVSAKDVALN
+3487 
-3498 SATTG
+3498 
-3503 AVTAT
+3503 
-3508 DTATISGGSVSGD
+3508 
-3521 VTATTATITD
+3521 
-3531 AEIAGNVE
+3531 
-3539 ATTADITG
+3539 
-3547 GKAGNVTATDATI
+3547 
-3560 DGGAVV
+3560 
-3566 GNVTA
+3566 

-3577 ANAQTGAV
+3577 TNAQTGAV
-3585 SGSAVSL
+3585 SGSSVKL
-3592 ADASTGAVTAE
+3592 AEASTGAVNAQ
-3603 TLVATGTV
+3603 TLLATGAV
-3611 AAEGTVTADS
+3611 AADGKVAAGS

-3636 SGVASISSAS
+3636 SGAADISNAS
-3646 VTAQTL
+3646 VTAETL
-3652 QAASVSGDDA
+3652 AADSVTGDNA
-3662 VINASITAG
+3662 VINAAVTAG
-3671 DVTLKDSTAKDMTM
+3671 DVTLTNSSAKDMTM
-3685 TGKLV
+3685 TGDLV
-3690 AAGSSIGSVSGAS
+3690 ATGSSIGSVSGAA
-3703 SAEITGGSTGDL
+3703 SAVITGGSTGDL

-3734 AEDVTLAQA
+3734 ADDVTLAQA

-3752 KVTAATGTVMGDV
+3752 KVSAATGTVMGDV
-3765 TSGSASMSGAKAKSL
+3765 TSGSAVMSGAKARSL
-3780 STGALSVTPE
+3780 KTGALSVTPE
-3790 GFAADGSISADGV
+3790 GFAADADISADGV

-4002 VTSGANEDVTHSMDT
+4002 VTSGANEDVAHSMDT

-4051 DALASINPVG
+4051 DALASINPAG
-4061 VPADSPLADVLEALG
+4061 VPADSPLADVLNALS

-4095 LAGLQKAIAEDAKE
+4095 LAGLQKTIAEDSKE

-4115 ATMKAL
+4115 ATMKSL

-4141 AISASVT
+4141 AISASLT
-4148 GGTAELSGDE
+4148 GGTADISGDE
-4158 NCGDYTRSSFGGMVA
+4158 NCGDYHRSSIGGMVA

-4183 FGSSFAFSYADA
+4183 FGSSFAFSYVDA

-4223 GTIGAS
+4223 GTIGAA
-4229 FINFDTERDVRV
+4229 FIDFDTDREVRV

-4273 SDDGHRLGSV
+4273 SDNGHRLGSV
-4283 VMAEATFAQI
+4283 VLAEATFAQI

-4298 SGLGNAGV
+4298 TGLGNAGV

-4319 IGARYTYEFGAKD
+4319 IGARYTYEFGSKKA
-4332 NPGYFNLDVM
+4332 PGYFNFDVM

-4384 LPIGQQTGIFGNVTS
+4384 LPVNDQFGIFGNVTS
-4399 EFRSEQ
+4399 EIRSEQ
-4405 TSVGGSVGVKYSF
+4405 SGVGGSVGVKYSF